1 MWIYGLFGECI
12 GDYVKKTMHEST
24 GNEILTELLYHLDML
39 DMKDEVLEHSYVS
52 TCMMPYITSQ
62 FMPRC
67 VEDRPKVVP
76 YGAKNYAFI
85 GQFVEIPDDVV
96 FTVETS
102 IRTALVS
109 AYTLTGVDK
118 AVIDV
123 WPGKYDMRYVVER
136 LRKFTGLKGKV
147 TKEDLLKIDTIKNMK
162 DPGELNVSWK

>member
-1 MWIYGLFGECI
+1 MTGARNGTGGIITIADSGWELSLIPYGKYYPEQTENENVMWIYGLFGECE
-12 GDYVKKTMHEST
+12 GDYVKKTMHEAT
-24 GNEILTELLYHLDML
+24 GNEIITELLYHLDML
-39 DMKDEVLEHSYVS
+39 DMKDEVLAHSYVS

-67 VEDRPKVVP
+67 VEDRPKVIP
-76 YGAKNYAFI
+76 DGAKNYAFI

-123 WPGKYDMRYVVER
+123 WPGKYD
-136 LRKFTGLKGKV
+136 
-147 TKEDLLKIDTIKNMK
+147 I
-162 DPGELNVSWK
+162 